1 MGRRSGACAHCGGH
15 RRLRRGVCRRCRW
28 GDHRADAADTSLDI
42 GEAAAEAGAFRAV
55 GHAVRAFMRALL
67 D

>member
-1 MGRRSGACAHCGGH
+1 M
-15 RRLRRGVCRRCRW
+15 CRRCRW